1 MKCDFF
7 SFVINIS
14 WDTGDGPHWDTGD
27 GPHWDTGDGPHGTL
41 GTVLIVPLDYST
53 PVPLSWWQYP
63 RPLVMMTVP
72 PSPCHLDNSNPIP
85 FSSNFDANWNISE
98 NEKNRPPRSPPR
110 TKRTVPKK
118 TKKEQRLLFFI

>member
-53 PVPLSWWQYP
+53 PVPLS
-63 RPLVMMTVP
+63 
-72 PSPCHLDNSNPIP
+72 
-85 FSSNFDANWNISE
+85 
-98 NEKNRPPRSPPR
+98 
-110 TKRTVPKK
+110 
-118 TKKEQRLLFFI
+118 